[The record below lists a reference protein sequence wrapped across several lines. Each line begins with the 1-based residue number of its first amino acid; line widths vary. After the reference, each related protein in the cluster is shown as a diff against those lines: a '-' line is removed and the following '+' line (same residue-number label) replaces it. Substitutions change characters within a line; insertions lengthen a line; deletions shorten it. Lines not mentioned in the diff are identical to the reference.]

1 MRSFFLTLCSFS
13 VIIFFIQ
20 EHIIGH
26 GNRGSWKGED
36 EVNTKGI
43 DYILN
48 NIVGGNGIAQW
59 KIVFFGFIM
68 NAAGGVPLL
77 VHMFAAHTP
86 DHHCKVPICEGGN
99 TYSSNDSSSSWMS
112 YAIPLSSSTTN
123 FLKPMSKY
131 DSCFMFK
138 VLDPNGDCE
147 KDNFDSNSIVPCN
160 EWVYDTSLYEYTLT
174 TEYSLV
180 CGDESKN
187 RLLGTLMMMG
197 LMIGSL
203 VGGKL
208 GDYFGRK
215 KACFM
220 SISVIVPCIVLSGFA
235 PSFPVYAGLR
245 LLNCIC
251 IPIQWV
257 GAKSLLIEVFGTK
270 GREKCVAIKDTFAPI
285 YMVVLG
291 TLAYLIRDYQNLH
304 LSVGIICILSL
315 STWFFIPES
324 IRWDIA
330 NNQKER
336 ARETLLKIAHDN
348 RRVLSVESH
357 ELIDKILERI
367 HVEFMKSENMGKH
380 QIWDMFKKGQR
391 RISFIL
397 ILNWITVCV
406 TAYTL
411 TLNITT
417 LSGNIYVNFILSGL
431 SELPA
436 SLVLYFFL
444 KIFGRRFNL
453 FIYQTFTVISCVLM
467 AVIPKS
473 MSTLILIIFLFGKAS
488 AGAGFEIAWLL
499 PMELYPTNLRAQAV
513 GTCSTIARLFGMSAA
528 FIGALAVYWQP
539 LPLLIIGI
547 PTLIAGL
554 SAFFLPET
562 SGKNLPQTIQKV
574 QDR

>member
-1 MRSFFLTLCSFS
+1 M
-13 VIIFFIQ
+13 
-20 EHIIGH
+20 EIGDN
-26 GNRGSWKGED
+26 GEGED

-43 DYILN
+43 DYIFKQHCRRKRDSTME
-48 NIVGGNGIAQW
+48 NI
-59 KIVFFGFIM
+59 
-68 NAAGGVPLL
+68 
-77 VHMFAAHTP
+77 HMFAAHTP
-86 DHHCKVPICEGGN
+86 EHHCKIPICEGGN

-417 LSGNIYVNFILSGL
+417 LNFWKEIQSLYLSDFHSDKLCPHG
-431 SELPA
+431 SDTQEHEYSYPNH
-436 SLVLYFFL
+436 FL
-444 KIFGRRFNL
+444 I
-453 FIYQTFTVISCVLM
+453 
-467 AVIPKS
+467 
-473 MSTLILIIFLFGKAS
+473 GKAS